1 MQTAVE
7 YRAVALQAYRRAEA
21 MLDGA
26 LADPNWTAALEQTG
40 DFSHLPPAVV
50 LDVDETVLD
59 NSAYAARLVR
69 RGIEFDIESWTAW
82 CREVKATAVP
92 GAREFTGHAADKGV
106 TVFYVTN
113 RHHDVEED
121 TRKNL
126 EVLGFPLDSRQDT
139 LYTRRETANWQSSD
153 KGPRRMEIASRYRIL
168 LLIGDDL
175 GDFVS
180 VDRASIDERDV
191 IDEEFRENWGT
202 RWIMLPNPQYGSWE
216 EALFGFDRGLTN
228 DERLRLKYEALR
240 AH

>member
-1 MQTAVE
+1 
-7 YRAVALQAYRRAEA
+7 
-21 MLDGA
+21 
-26 LADPNWTAALEQTG
+26 
-40 DFSHLPPAVV
+40 
-50 LDVDETVLD
+50 
-59 NSAYAARLVR
+59 
-69 RGIEFDIESWTAW
+69 
-82 CREVKATAVP
+82 
-92 GAREFTGHAADKGV
+92 
-106 TVFYVTN
+106 
-113 RHHDVEED
+113 
-121 TRKNL
+121 
-126 EVLGFPLDSRQDT
+126 
-139 LYTRRETANWQSSD
+139 
-153 KGPRRMEIASRYRIL
+153 

>member
-7 YRAVALQAYRRAEA
+7 YRAVALQSYRRAEA

-92 GAREFTGHAADKGV
+92 GARQFARHAADKGV

-153 KGPRRMEIASRYRIL
+153 KGPRRMEIASR
-168 LLIGDDL
+168 
-175 GDFVS
+175 
-180 VDRASIDERDV
+180 
-191 IDEEFRENWGT
+191 
-202 RWIMLPNPQYGSWE
+202 
-216 EALFGFDRGLTN
+216 
-228 DERLRLKYEALR
+228 
-240 AH
+240 